1 MVEVL
6 LPRPDK
12 LPMALDNVDMT
23 ESPRGQH
30 PIHSGP
36 ISMNHE
42 NAASKGTKK
51 KGLEPNEFTPV
62 GFPSPVNLLLI
73 TGRSDWGLAPRQV
86 IEILKL
92 IKPIGARVA
101 VAAPSEPPHGN
112 EFRKNASNFI
122 SIKRD
127 EFSIGDFFRLSRA
140 IKNLD
145 INIIHS
151 HGRIGGLYSRLLG
164 MKTGIPVIHTFHGIA
179 KRGGMM
185 GKIYSIAERL
195 LARTKFIGVFPSD
208 SEYQQALQ
216 AGLMR
221 SGQAPLILEK
231 AIDIKAFP
239 RKKKATFGSA
249 NAKLR
254 IGGIARSGSANGPDL
269 LLKLA
274 NETGDIAHWS
284 SSGLNKDHLAK
295 YGHVPEDFEAVTSPA
310 ELVGWMQSLDVFVC
324 TSRHEG
330 HANGVLEALAVGVPC
345 VLAQIPAH
353 QDIAGAQAAILFEPE
368 DTMAFRSIMQ
378 NLRQDA
384 GLRNSLV
391 SNGTYYLERFHNWD
405 KHVEDTLELYRSGLR
420 GW

>member
-1 MVEVL
+1 
-6 LPRPDK
+6 
-12 LPMALDNVDMT
+12 MT

-30 PIHSGP
+30 PIHTGP
-36 ISMNHE
+36 ISMSGDKV
-42 NAASKGTKK
+42 ASKGTTK
-51 KGLEPNEFTPV
+51 KGLEPNEVTPI
-62 GFPSPVNLLLI
+62 GFPGPVNLLLI

-86 IEILKL
+86 IELLKL

-127 EFSIGDFFRLSRA
+127 EFSITDFFRLSRA
-140 IKNLD
+140 VKNLD

-179 KRGGMM
+179 KRDGMM

-216 AGLMR
+216 AGLMQ

-239 RKKKATFGSA
+239 KKKKASFGG
-249 NAKLR
+249 AKLR

-310 ELVGWMQSLDVFVC
+310 ELVSWMQSLDVFVC

-330 HANGVLEALAVGVPC
+330 HANGVLEALAAGVPC

-353 QDIAGAQAAILFEPE
+353 QDIAGAQAAIVFEPE
-368 DTMAFRSIMQ
+368 DTIAFRGIMQ
-378 NLRQDA
+378 NLREDV

>member
-1 MVEVL
+1 MSH
-6 LPRPDK
+6 D
-12 LPMALDNVDMT
+12 
-23 ESPRGQH
+23 
-30 PIHSGP
+30 
-36 ISMNHE
+36 
-42 NAASKGTKK
+42 NAASKGSSK
-51 KGLEPNEFTPV
+51 KGLEPNEVTPI
-62 GFPSPVNLLLI
+62 GFPGPVNLLLI

-112 EFRKNASNFI
+112 EFRKSASNFI
-122 SIKRD
+122 SITRD
-127 EFSIGDFFRLSRA
+127 EFSITDFFRLSRA
-140 IKNLD
+140 VKNLD

-164 MKTGIPVIHTFHGIA
+164 IKTGIPVIHTFHGLA
-179 KRGGMM
+179 KRDGVV
-185 GKIYSIAERL
+185 GKIYSIAERI
-195 LARTKFIGVFPSD
+195 LARAKFVGTFSTN
-208 SEYQQALQ
+208 SEYEQALA
-216 AGLMR
+216 AGVMLE
-221 SGQAPLILEK
+221 GQAPLIIEK
-231 AIDIKAFP
+231 AISIKAFP
-239 RKKKATFGSA
+239 RKKKASFGGT
-249 NAKLR
+249 KLR

-284 SSGLNKDHLAK
+284 SSGLNKEHLAK
-295 YGHVPEDFEAVTSPA
+295 YGHVPEDFEAVTSPSD
-310 ELVGWMQSLDVFVC
+310 LVGWLQSLDVFVC

-330 HANGVLEALAVGVPC
+330 HANGVLEALAAGVPC

-353 QDIAGAQAAILFEPE
+353 QEIAGAQAAILFEPE

-378 NLRQDA
+378 NLREDV

-405 KHVEDTLELYRSGLR
+405 KYIEDILEMYRSGLR